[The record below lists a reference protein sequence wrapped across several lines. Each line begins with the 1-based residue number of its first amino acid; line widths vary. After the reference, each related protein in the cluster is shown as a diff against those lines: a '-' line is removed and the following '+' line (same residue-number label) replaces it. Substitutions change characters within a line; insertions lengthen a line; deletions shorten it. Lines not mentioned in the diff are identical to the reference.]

1 MNAQDCTLEAMDI
14 ILSLYKD
21 ILPIHGEFRYIG
33 CPSSD
38 SPKGVYMRFISKYFI
53 SLEYLQRHS
62 TIFCYLNAHVILR
75 DLSQS
80 NLPPKVKCPGDK
92 IFRSKLPQCAPAWLS
107 HCIIILQCFGWF
119 EDDPFRRRSRDF

>member
-14 ILSLYKD
+14 ILSLYKG

-62 TIFCYLNAHVILR
+62 SFHVQGCMFYILLGFLLRMKAHNSIPLVIQGVRIGWLNTAEAMHTNTGAKISIFNT
-75 DLSQS
+75 
-80 NLPPKVKCPGDK
+80 
-92 IFRSKLPQCAPAWLS
+92 AP
-107 HCIIILQCFGWF
+107 
-119 EDDPFRRRSRDF
+119 